1 MNGFYPKYNTS
12 SSFKKLP
19 MAFIHEKIKHP
30 KIAACIVFM
39 GLLALSQFLSY
50 QNYVIAEN
58 KLKDEMQDELITVKE
73 KLNSFLKSSLVI
85 TKTLAYFVENYGEP
99 KNFESIAKHLLSGN
113 KHIDALELTKQGVI
127 THVYPIKGN
136 ENVLGYDILK
146 DSFTRKEALRA
157 IQKNELFFA
166 GPLKLKQGD
175 HGIVGR
181 SAIFRD
187 GKFIGFSVVVV
198 KLDALIKKIGLHNSE
213 NRKFAF
219 QLSKTNPNTGKEE
232 YFLPNAIHEAGKHSL
247 SIYIPE
253 GKWRIFIH
261 SKENPNRTNLLL
273 LSSIGL
279 IISLLA
285 ACFVYYFV
293 NQPLVLSRLV
303 AEKTQQIKETESIL
317 RDSLNRIEESF
328 ISLNTYW
335 VYTYLNKAAAN
346 THPQGIANVIGK
358 TIWEVH
364 PELLQTPFESAFRK
378 AMQNQQTGSIES
390 YYKPI
395 DKYFYGKIY
404 PSEKGLTIIYQ
415 DISEKKRM
423 ESELEETY
431 QNIRQLN
438 NYLQTIREEERGN
451 IAREIHD
458 ELGQQL
464 TAIKMDTYWL
474 SQKINDSNES
484 ISQKIKDMLLLID
497 ETIKTI
503 RKIATELRPGILD
516 DLGLIAALEWLSSE
530 TQKRSGITIV
540 FETNL
545 EHLNLHKNDA
555 IGIFRIFQESLTN
568 ILRYANTQKVNT
580 SLMLSNKELVLNI
593 TDYGVGYSEADI
605 KQKKSFGLS
614 SMKERAIMMGGHL
627 NIKSTP
633 GKGTVI
639 KLILPETILENKI

>member
-157 IQKNELFFA
+157 IQKKELFFA
-166 GPLKLKQGD
+166 GPFKLKQGG

-181 SAIFRD
+181 STFFKN
-187 GKFIGFSVVVV
+187 GKFMGFSVVVV
-198 KLDALIKKIGLHNSE
+198 QLKTLLKSIGLVGYKST
-213 NRKFAF
+213 KFDF

-232 YFLPNAIHEAGKHSL
+232 FFLTNAIQTKDKHTL
-247 SIYIPE
+247 SIFIPE
-253 GKWRIFIH
+253 GKWKIYIH
-261 SKENPNRTNLLL
+261 SKVNNNYINLVLL
-273 LSSIGL
+273 ASIGF
-279 IISLLA
+279 IISLICA
-285 ACFVYYFV
+285 YFTHYYV
-293 NQPLVLSRLV
+293 KQPLILNKLV
-303 AEKTQQIKETESIL
+303 AEKTQQILETETIL
-317 RDSLNRIEESF
+317 KDSLNRIEESF
-328 ISLNTYW
+328 ISLNNNW
-335 VYTYLNKAAAN
+335 EYTYLNNAALT
-346 THPQGIANVIGK
+346 THPQGIENVLGK
-358 TIWEVH
+358 TIWEIH
-364 PELLQTPFESAFRK
+364 PELLETPFETAYK
-378 AMQNQQTGSIES
+378 LALQNQQTGSIEN
-390 YYKPI
+390 YYAPMN
-395 DKYFYGKIY
+395 KYFFGKIY
-404 PSEKGLTIIYQ
+404 PSEKGLTIIYS
-415 DISEKKRM
+415 DISDKKRM
-423 ESELEETY
+423 ENDLEESY

-464 TAIKMDTYWL
+464 TALKMDTYWL
-474 SQKINDSNES
+474 SKKLDSQNETISLKINE
-484 ISQKIKDMLLLID
+484 MLDLID
-497 ETIKTI
+497 QTIKTI
-503 RKIATELRPGILD
+503 RRIATDLRPGILD
-516 DLGLIAALEWLSSE
+516 DLGLIPALDWLSSE
-530 TQKRSGITIV
+530 TMKRSGINIT
-540 FETNL
+540 FETSL
-545 EHLNLHKNDA
+545 EQIYLNKSHS
-555 IGIFRIFQESLTN
+555 IGIFRIYQESLTN
-568 ILRYANTQKVNT
+568 ILRYANTQLVN
-580 SLMLSNKELVLNI
+580 SYLYIENQNIVLKI
-593 TDYGVGYSEADI
+593 VDYGVGFSMDEI
-605 KQKKSFGLS
+605 KHKSSFGLS
-614 SMKERAIMMGGHL
+614 SMKERALMMDGHL
-627 NIKSTP
+627 EITSTP
-633 GKGTVI
+633 GKGTII
-639 KLILPETILENKI
+639 KLILPKTIVENNI